1 MKNLNMTDPYYSNT
15 LSKINYNVD
24 NDYIDYTFMYTAS
37 ILLLGLSL
45 ILMKHYYTSKNKQII
60 TRLIELENK
69 AKKQ

>member
-1 MKNLNMTDPYYSNT
+1 MTDPYYSNT